1 MSRDIVKDFKR
12 LGIDFDIP
20 DMMSTRG
27 GYYVEFRVHD
37 EDYNK
42 ASEWAE
48 EKCDSFYNISVTGGL
63 PK

>member
-1 MSRDIVKDFKR
+1 MSRDIVKDFKA

-20 DMMSTRG
+20 DMMSTVG

-37 EDYNK
+37 EDYDK
-42 ASEWAE
+42 ASEWAD
-48 EKCDSFYNISVTGGL
+48 KNYDSFYSISVTGGL

>member
-20 DMMSTRG
+20 DMACCPG

-37 EDYNK
+37 ENYDK
-42 ASEWAE
+42 ASQFAE
-48 EKCDSFYNISVTGGL
+48 KNSDGFYSISVTGGL